1 MPMTSM
7 TTGATNAKPL
17 QPIEQAAAKT
27 GQVQRDLTVAEA
39 ELHLTN
45 TVLKRALADP
55 KKEGDVKKAV
65 EQNSAIQEK
74 VGDAAEELQEV
85 TDLLHAEVSERE
97 RLEKEL
103 ERRTPL

>member
-1 MPMTSM
+1 MTSL
-7 TTGATNAKPL
+7 TNGATHARPAKA
-17 QPIEQAAAKT
+17 IEQAAAKT

-45 TVLKRALADP
+45 TVLERALADQ
-55 KKEGDVKKAV
+55 KKQDDVKKAV

-85 TDLLHAEVSERE
+85 TDLLHAEISERE

-103 ERRTPL
+103 ERRARL